1 MRISSKAE
9 YGVLALVDLAL
20 RQDAG
25 PTKIR
30 EIADRRN
37 IPKKYLEQVLLDL
50 KRGGIVGSSRG
61 KNGGYYLDRD
71 PEDVT
76 IMEVLEILEEQTSL
90 VESDRDRPNFL
101 QQFWDEQYEELR
113 DQFSISL
120 SKILKRKEENEKEVM
135 YHI

>member
-20 RQDAG
+20 HRDAG

-30 EIADRRN
+30 EIADRRD

-61 KNGGYYLDRD
+61 KNGGYYLNRD

-76 IMEVLEILEEQTSL
+76 LMEVLKILEEQTAL

-113 DQFSISL
+113 DQL
-120 SKILKRKEENEKEVM
+120 SVPLSEILKRKEQSEKEVM

>member
-20 RQDAG
+20 HRDSG

-50 KRGGIVGSSRG
+50 KRGGIVGSNRG

-71 PEDVT
+71 PEDIT
-76 IMEVLEILEEQTSL
+76 LMQVLEILEEQTSL
-90 VESDRDRPNFL
+90 VESDRDRPTFL
-101 QQFWDEQYEELR
+101 QQFWDEQYEKLR
-113 DQFSISL
+113 EQLSIPL
-120 SKILKRKEENEKEVM
+120 SEILKRKEESEKEVM

>member
-20 RQDAG
+20 HRDSG

-30 EIADRRN
+30 EIADRGES
-37 IPKKYLEQVLLDL
+37 PKGNNEEVLLDR
-50 KRGGIVGSSRG
+50 KRGGIVGSNRG

-71 PEDVT
+71 PEDIT
-76 IMEVLEILEEQTSL
+76 LMQVLEILEEQTSL
-90 VESDRDRPNFL
+90 VESDRDRPTFL
-101 QQFWDEQYEELR
+101 QQFWDEQYEKLR
-113 DQFSISL
+113 EQLSIPL
-120 SKILKRKEENEKEVM
+120 SEILKRKEESEKEVM